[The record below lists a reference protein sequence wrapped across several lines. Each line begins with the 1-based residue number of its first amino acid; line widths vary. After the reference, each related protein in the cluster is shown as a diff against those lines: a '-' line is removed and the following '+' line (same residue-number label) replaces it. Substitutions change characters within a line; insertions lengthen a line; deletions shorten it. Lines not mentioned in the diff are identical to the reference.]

1 MERSFSGPPGWR
13 FLSWSRTFVPEKVI
27 RPVNRSNYCKK
38 TETFGTPN
46 RLFTYRA
53 LRREDVRY
61 ALKFKGYAEPST
73 RIDMIQTGSTFR
85 ASMVLTAI
93 LLAGSAVVLPA
104 KGQAPAGAPAAAR
117 QIGTVKA
124 IAGNSVTLASDSGA
138 QTSVTVADG
147 ARILQLA
154 PGSTDLKSAQPI
166 TLGDIAA
173 GDRVLVTGKSADD
186 GSFAATRVILMKS
199 TDIAQKNEQEKADW
213 QRRGSGG
220 IVSAVNGSTLTVSS
234 GSRKIAVETG
244 ATTKFRRYAG
254 DSVKFE
260 DAKPG
265 TLAQVQVGDQL
276 RVRGNKSEDGLTIQ
290 ADEVVS
296 GSFKNLSGTIATL
309 NASAGTLTMKDLATK
324 KIVTVSVTS
333 NSDLRKLPPEMAA
346 RFAARER
353 GGAAA
358 AGANAGASRAGGAVP
373 AAGASAEGAAAGAP
387 REGRGPGAPAGPGG
401 AARPGGGDLSQ
412 MLSRLPTET
421 IGDLKVGEAVMVV
434 ASQPDG
440 GSSSMTAVT
449 MLSGVEPILAA
460 STGAPAM
467 TLSPWNMGGGAGA
480 AEAGSPQ

>member
-1 MERSFSGPPGWR
+1 M
-13 FLSWSRTFVPEKVI
+13 
-27 RPVNRSNYCKK
+27 
-38 TETFGTPN
+38 
-46 RLFTYRA
+46 
-53 LRREDVRY
+53 
-61 ALKFKGYAEPST
+61 
-73 RIDMIQTGSTFR
+73 MQTGSTFR
-85 ASMVLTAI
+85 AVTLAAMLLPISGGFVLH
-93 LLAGSAVVLPA
+93 AGA
-104 KGQAPAGAPAAAR
+104 QAPAAAPAATR

-124 IAGNSVTLASDSGA
+124 ISGSSVTLAADGGA
-138 QTSVTVADG
+138 QTSVIVADG
-147 ARILQLA
+147 AKIFQLA

-166 TLGDIAA
+166 TLGDIST

-186 GSFAATRVILMKS
+186 GSFTATRVILMKS

-213 QRRGSGG
+213 QKRGSGG
-220 IVSAVNGSTLTVSS
+220 IVNAVNGSTLTISS
-234 GSRKIAVETG
+234 GTRKIAVETSG
-244 ATTKFRRYAG
+244 TTKFRRYAG

-265 TLAQVQVGDQL
+265 SLAQVQVGDQL
-276 RVRGNKSEDGLTIQ
+276 RVRGNKSEEGLTIQ

-296 GSFKNLSGTIATL
+296 GSFKNLSGVIATL
-309 NASAGTLTMKDLATK
+309 SPSTGTLTMKDLATK
-324 KIVTVSVTS
+324 KIVTVSVTL

-353 GGAAA
+353 SGAAA
-358 AGANAGASRAGGAVP
+358 TGANGGAPRAGGATP
-373 AAGASAEGAAAGAP
+373 AAAASTEGAAGAG
-387 REGRGPGAPAGPGG
+387 REGRGPGGAGGPAGPGG

-440 GSSSMTAVT
+440 GSSTMTAVT